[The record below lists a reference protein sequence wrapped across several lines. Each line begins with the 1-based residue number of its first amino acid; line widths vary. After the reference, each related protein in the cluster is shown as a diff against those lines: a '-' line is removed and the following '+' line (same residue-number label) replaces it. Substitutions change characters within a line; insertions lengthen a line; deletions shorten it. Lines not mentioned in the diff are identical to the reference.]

1 MRVAEALLNDN
12 SLHFLEHAR
21 PEPSG
26 RLPEYLSSLAAWLA
40 EAGQS
45 AEDVCIG
52 GSAVLAAYGLR
63 EGKDLDFVHHFPLA
77 DDLPAPLGSH
87 NEYIELY
94 DTSVDELIYDPANFF
109 YYRGFKFASPQII
122 ARLKRV
128 RGERKDKRDLRLMS
142 RAL

>member
-1 MRVAEALLNDN
+1 
-12 SLHFLEHAR
+12 
-21 PEPSG
+21 
-26 RLPEYLSSLAAWLA
+26 LAVWLA
-40 EAGQS
+40 EAGKS

-87 NEYIELY
+87 NEYIGLY
-94 DTSVDELIYDPANFF
+94 DASVDELIYDPANFF
-109 YYRGFKFASPQII
+109 YFRGFKFASLPII

-128 RGERKDKRDLRLMS
+128 RGERKDKRDLQLMS